1 MTAPTESTI
10 QPTSDPANL
19 ADRLRQVY
27 RLDIFCVIWFAY
39 LLLVGRFWFVTDD
52 AFISFRYSR
61 NLAMGLGLRY
71 NVGENP
77 PVEGYSNFLWV
88 LVGAVFEYLHMDVTF
103 WVPLLSTL
111 CGSILLLL
119 IFDLLHR
126 RMGVQIL
133 VAAIATLSLGLYPPF
148 ALWSS
153 SGLETVPF
161 ALFTYLTFERLI
173 LRKDNM
179 DPFGAALFAMLTVL
193 VRAEGFAWVGVITL
207 MAVGSRWMA
216 GQLRSKPFIL
226 YTILVA
232 AGMLLYF
239 GWRYS
244 YYHSLLPNTAHA
256 KTGLTAD
263 YYKRGLNYVAV
274 QFLTFLTPFLLL
286 ITSWFALCRK
296 RHAIGLAVIAMAWA
310 YPAYSIA
317 TTGDFMTMGRFL
329 IPGLAFNTILLAW
342 MLNDLAGG
350 HVLRQGIAVTLGLA
364 VVAIGM
370 LPGWNIHIVP
380 EQIRKQFHF
389 RFNMNKYFSEY
400 DQWQL
405 QKSNAV
411 SWADAGRALKIYATK
426 KLTPNASL
434 VIGAIGAKS
443 YYSELIV
450 YDINGLVTAEVA
462 RRPFEPGAKL
472 KSPGHDKTVDPAFF
486 LPRNPTI
493 LQSNVIPA
501 GTPSE
506 AMMRLGG
513 FAAAMR
519 NQWKNIELEKQ
530 YAPDFARLD
539 VKDTDGNMQYLA
551 VYRRLDAGLDAQAEW
566 KKFQAQLRRLGTDG
580 SAPLLSLR
588 DNSLTEESAS
598 VAPTGTRPAGK

>member
-1 MTAPTESTI
+1 VSVF
-10 QPTSDPANL
+10 S
-19 ADRLRQVY
+19 
-27 RLDIFCVIWFAY
+27 
-39 LLLVGRFWFVTDD
+39 
-52 AFISFRYSR
+52 
-61 NLAMGLGLRY
+61 
-71 NVGENP
+71 
-77 PVEGYSNFLWV
+77 V
-88 LVGAVFEYLHMDVTF
+88 L
-103 WVPLLSTL
+103 
-111 CGSILLLL
+111 
-119 IFDLLHR
+119 
-126 RMGVQIL
+126 
-133 VAAIATLSLGLYPPF
+133 
-148 ALWSS
+148 
-153 SGLETVPF
+153 
-161 ALFTYLTFERLI
+161 
-173 LRKDNM
+173 
-179 DPFGAALFAMLTVL
+179 
-193 VRAEGFAWVGVITL
+193 
-207 MAVGSRWMA
+207 AVGSLWMA
-216 GQLRSKPFIL
+216 GQLRIMPLIL
-226 YTILVA
+226 YIGLVA
-232 AGMLLYF
+232 VVVLVYF

-256 KTGLTAD
+256 KTGLPTD
-263 YYKRGLNYVAV
+263 YYKRGFHYVAV

-286 ITSWFALCRK
+286 VTSWFALSRM
-296 RHAIGLAVIAMAWA
+296 RRAAGLAVVAMAWA

-342 MLNDLAGG
+342 MLNDLAGS
-350 HVLRQGIAVTLGLA
+350 HVLRQGIAAVLGLA
-364 VVAIGM
+364 VVVVGI
-370 LPGWNIHIVP
+370 LPGWNVHIVP
-380 EQIRKQFHF
+380 ERIREKFHF

-411 SWADAGRALKIYATK
+411 SWADAGRALKIYAAK
-426 KLTPNASL
+426 KLPPNASL

-443 YYSELIV
+443 YYSDLII

-462 RRPFEPGAKL
+462 RRSFEPGAKL

-493 LQSNVIPA
+493 LQSNVISA

-519 NQWKNIELEKQ
+519 RQWQNEGLDKV

-539 VKDTDGNMQYLA
+539 VKDEDGKTQYLA
-551 VYRRLDAGLDAQAEW
+551 VYRRLDASMDAPAEW

-588 DNSLTEESAS
+588 DNRLTEEPAND
-598 VAPTGTRPAGK
+598 ATTHTRPAGK